1 MADLTTF
8 GGDYRRRIVDDELDE
23 LLPQLAAIVLD
34 GPKGVGKTTTAIQ
47 RCKTVRRLSRRS
59 ERTIIEA
66 DPTVIADDE
75 PPLLIDEWQLAPEV
89 WNTVRDLV
97 DQELVPGRFIL
108 TGSAPI
114 KGTHS
119 GAARMTN
126 IRVRPLTLPER
137 GICRPTVSLRT
148 ILAGQ
153 SPKLIGRSSLTLT
166 DYVDE
171 IISGGFPGMR
181 HLVGR
186 AHTAQMN
193 GYLERIV
200 DHDLAETGFT
210 VRRPAAVRAWMAA
223 YAAATGSTASWEKIR
238 DAATAGYDTKPAKE
252 TTAGYVELLTA
263 LRIIDPIE
271 AWIPSSNHFSRL
283 GSAPKHHL
291 ADPALAVRLLKRTKD
306 HLLKG
311 SEGPIRIPGD
321 GILLGGLFES
331 LAALSVRTFAQAAG
345 AEVFHL
351 REHGGAHEVDF
362 IVENQTGVLGIEVK
376 LAGAVDDK
384 DVRHLAWLRE
394 RIGNRLVDSMII
406 TTGPQAYRRPD
417 GVAVVPLA
425 LLGA

>member
-1 MADLTTF
+1 M
-8 GGDYRRRIVDDELDE
+8 
-23 LLPQLAAIVLD
+23 
-34 GPKGVGKTTTAIQ
+34 
-47 RCKTVRRLSRRS
+47 
-59 ERTIIEA
+59 
-66 DPTVIADDE
+66 VIADDE
-75 PPLLIDEWQLAPEV
+75 PPLLIDEWQLVPEV

-108 TGSAPI
+108 TGSAPV
-114 KGTHS
+114 KETHS

-126 IRVRPLTLPER
+126 VRVRPLTLPER
-137 GICRPTVSLRT
+137 GICSPTVSMRK

-153 SPKLIGRSSLTLT
+153 SPKLTGRSSLTLA

-238 DAATAGYDTKPAKE
+238 DAATAGYDAKPAKE
-252 TTAGYVELLTA
+252 TTAAYVELLTA

-283 GSAPKHHL
+283 GSAPKHYL
-291 ADPALAVRLLKRTKD
+291 ADPALAARLFKRTKD

-311 SEGPIRIPGD
+311 DEGPVRIPSD
-321 GILLGGLFES
+321 GTLLGGMFES

-425 LLGA
+425 LLGV